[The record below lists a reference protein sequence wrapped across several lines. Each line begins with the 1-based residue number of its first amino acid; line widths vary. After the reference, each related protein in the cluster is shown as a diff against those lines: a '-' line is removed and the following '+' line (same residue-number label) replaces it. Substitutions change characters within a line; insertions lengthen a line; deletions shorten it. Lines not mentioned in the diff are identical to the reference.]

1 MVALID
7 EIVTTTKEHT
17 RVPNEQS
24 TECTEHEVLCSSL
37 PLRKTESEYFQ
48 ERNHKSFIISAYPA
62 ER

>member
-1 MVALID
+1 MVALTD

-48 ERNHKSFIISAYPA
+48 QSAITKASSFLHAQ
-62 ER
+62 